1 MRLIL
6 SILILVTFSSLLS
19 AQEQRGLRE
28 VNQIAAPPETSVIAI
43 VGATLIDG
51 RGGPAVPDSVVLVRG
66 AQITAVGKRTSI
78 GIPPGAELVDANG
91 LTPFPGPVDSHFH
104 IDGGDP
110 LTPLYPSYRITS
122 HSGPGQGVQG

>member
-66 AQITAVGKRTSI
+66 AQDEARAAVLR
-78 GIPPGAELVDANG
+78 PGAQRGPERRGDRHAALRVEACLVGAHELDQAVSANLG
-91 LTPFPGPVDSHFH
+91 CYGIAWDSL
-104 IDGGDP
+104 G
-110 LTPLYPSYRITS
+110 
-122 HSGPGQGVQG
+122 GPGK